1 MSNSKLKQHG
11 SDRSYPGYG
20 CAWHAIKMAQV
31 AFCPHA
37 ERILISAQSN
47 PVVGQI
53 HGRVDAAVN
62 VLLHLR
68 LAEQAPW
75 KNRHGMDRHF
85 SVDGDQ
91 IGRQQQ
97 FSSIEFKIL
106 QEALVP
112 PLLRVELDILHIESR
127 VLNTIFQHLFAWSR
141 VRPRQNPCDVCL
153 PSAESFS
160 RTIPPGRMR
169 SSND

>member
-1 MSNSKLKQHG
+1 
-11 SDRSYPGYG
+11 
-20 CAWHAIKMAQV
+20 MAQV

-75 KNRHGMDRHF
+75 KNRHGMDR
-85 SVDGDQ
+85 
-91 IGRQQQ
+91 
-97 FSSIEFKIL
+97 L
-106 QEALVP
+106 
-112 PLLRVELDILHIESR
+112 SR
-127 VLNTIFQHLFAWSR
+127 SMAIR
-141 VRPRQNPCDVCL
+141 
-153 PSAESFS
+153 
-160 RTIPPGRMR
+160 
-169 SSND
+169 